1 MGIMSGFF
9 GNTSSSESGYGDSH
23 YSDDELLGA
32 YRDLSYQECKN
43 IYRYWPL
50 GKRIASQLP
59 NFAMSAPREII
70 VKDAPSAVIEQFNKT
85 ADSVNLDKQVRKCS
99 IYARIYGLAA
109 MFVACENVKSSDN
122 LTQKD
127 VINNRIVFNVL
138 DPLNIS
144 SVRVEQ
150 DASSLFYQK
159 VKQITINGN
168 DTVGSKRATV
178 VFNDIPLYLKFNPS
192 TFSFSGASVYQNMTG
207 LIKSWNRSIVS
218 LERMATKA
226 GSIIVKG
233 KDRSHTS
240 GLTLGAINKNLEL
253 IRNMQNDGIANIGEG
268 EVEFF
273 QLSGI
278 QEVDSLINSLNT
290 SLMMALS
297 DTPSAILLDKNLS
310 NGFNDGSEDMKAII
324 MAVDNFRKL
333 VLSPL
338 YDFADPFIMYK
349 AWDDEF
355 VEQIKAD
362 YPNDYRGLSNVEIV
376 QQWTKGFSFN
386 WGNLYPEPEKDKIE
400 TNSARLDLLTKAKE
414 LGANL
419 QDIQEELNSLEIFGN
434 DMELSEKYIE
444 DFDSDSDED
453 TADEDDESYGEAQ
466 NDKESEYK

>member
-1 MGIMSGFF
+1 MAFSIGGIF
-9 GNTSSSESGYGDSH
+9 GKTVSSELGYGDSN
-23 YSDDELLGA
+23 YSDDELLGV
-32 YRDLSYQECKN
+32 YRDLTYQECKS

-70 VKDAPSAVIEQFNKT
+70 VKDAPVDVIEQFNKT
-85 ADSVNLDKQVRKCS
+85 ADSVNLDKQIRKCS

-109 MFVACENVKSSDN
+109 MYIACENVNADKN

-127 VINNRIVFNVL
+127 VISNRIAFNIL

-144 SVRVEQ
+144 SVNVDQ
-150 DASSLFYQK
+150 DASSMFYQK
-159 VKQITINGN
+159 VKHITINGN
-168 DTVGSKRATV
+168 INVGSRRATV

-207 LIKSWNRSIVS
+207 LIKSWNRAIIS
-218 LERMATKA
+218 LERMSTKA

-240 GLTLGAINKNLEL
+240 GVSMGAISKNLSL
-253 IRNMQNDGIANIGEG
+253 IRDMQNDGIANIGEG

-273 QLSGI
+273 QLTGMQDI
-278 QEVDSLINSLNT
+278 DTLVNSLNT
-290 SLMMALS
+290 ALMMALS

-338 YDFADPFIMYK
+338 YDFADPFVMYK

-355 VEQIKAD
+355 VERIKEE
-362 YPNDYRGLSNVEIV
+362 YPSDYRGMSNVEIV
-376 QQWTKGFSFN
+376 QSWVEGFSFE

-400 TNSARLDLLTKAKE
+400 TNSAKLDLLAKAKE

-419 QDIQEELNSLEIFGN
+419 KDVQEELNSLDIFGN
-434 DMELSEKYIE
+434 DMELSEQNIE
-444 DFDSDSDED
+444 DFDSN
-453 TADEDDESYGEAQ
+453 DDES
-466 NDKESEYK
+466 DDVSDEYSDNTEQHKTEEQ

>member
-9 GNTSSSESGYGDSH
+9 GKTSSSESGYGDSH

-434 DMELSEKYIE
+434 DMELSEKDVE

-453 TADEDDESYGEAQ
+453 TANEDD
-466 NDKESEYK
+466 